1 MDDHNVIAKQEH
13 VEAIE
18 AELDRMKKMATHV
31 YEEMVFM
38 RDRADAM
45 HTTAESTRAR
55 LLWVEIVMMCTLLFM
70 GLWQARTAEGRPLR
84 IPLPRAPRRKPRRIV
99 DTGPPPRRYTIS
111 NATSR
116 PRRSYRGEAGSVR
129 PKSCRAARAKVE
141 YLWCL

>member
-1 MDDHNVIAKQEH
+1 
-13 VEAIE
+13 
-18 AELDRMKKMATHV
+18 MKKMATHV

-84 IPLPRAPRRKPRRIV
+84 IPLPRAPRLRVALRVPDLPGVGKAVEHEERP
-99 DTGPPPRRYTIS
+99 
-111 NATSR
+111 SR
-116 PRRSYRGEAGSVR
+116 
-129 PKSCRAARAKVE
+129 
-141 YLWCL
+141 